1 VMIAAMKAVINV
13 KLIES
18 SWKHEGMISF
28 MIEPEKQLRSVDKK
42 NQQHL
47 GGASGAQLVAPT
59 VIVETG
65 SVAVLFVVPKV
76 TKSAR
81 EGLA

>member
-1 VMIAAMKAVINV
+1 MMIAAMKAVINV

-42 NQQHL
+42 NQHL